1 MPDYIFLHNLTIT
14 QIITITQWA
23 TSLFQDRNT
32 VYFSQF
38 DLEFQISAT
47 KITYTHRHEM
57 FTVCEELQRID
68 GRRTDA
74 SVFQFAIRAR
84 SASTLIYFRLSEKS
98 EFWSGKHVSPAKR
111 LKSLLVFNVDKVKL
125 NF

>member
-14 QIITITQWA
+14 QILTITQWA

-47 KITYTHRHEM
+47 KITYTHRREM
-57 FTVCEELQRID
+57 FTVCKELD
-68 GRRTDA
+68 DRRTDA